1 MSLATRQ
8 AWQARLFGGEASPG
22 PRRTNRHPE
31 QGVLNAVL
39 KALRL
44 HPAVSWVVRMNTG
57 SCKMPDGRYVRF
69 GFPGCPDILGQMRDG
84 RLLAIECKSAR
95 GRLTDEQEFVLA
107 KIRANNGVSGVARS
121 IADAIKIVEG
131 R

>member
-8 AWQARLFGGEASPG
+8 AWQARLFGGGTELIA
-22 PRRTNRHPE
+22 RRHNRHAE

-44 HPAVSWVVRMNTG
+44 HPKVAWVARLNSG
-57 SCKMPDGRYVRF
+57 AFKDARGQFVRF
-69 GFPGCPDILGQMRDG
+69 GFVGCPDIMGQMRDG
-84 RLLAIECKSAR
+84 RLLAIEVKAAR

-107 KIRANNGVSGVARS
+107 KVRANHGVSGVARS
-121 IADAIKIVEG
+121 IEDAVSIVEG
-131 R
+131 